1 MKSIKAILLLAA
13 MLVMSFSAKA
23 DHDQVI
29 TFDQMPEVAQAFH
42 KQHFAGKVPLVV
54 TVDWDD
60 YTIRYESG
68 EKVEFDKQGNWKEI
82 DCRAS
87 QVPVELIPE
96 EIKANIAATFPGT
109 IILKIDRNRLGYE
122 VKLNNGLE
130 VEYSPTF
137 QVIDIDD

>member
-1 MKSIKAILLLAA
+1 MKSFKAILLLVA
-13 MLVMSFSAKA
+13 MMATSFIARA

-29 TFDQMPEVAQAFH
+29 TFDQMPEAAQAFH
-42 KQHFAGKVPLVV
+42 KQYFAGKVPLVV

-68 EKVEFDKQGNWKEI
+68 EKVEFDKQGSWKEI

-96 EIKANIAATFPGT
+96 EIKANIQATFPGA
-109 IILKIDRNRLGYE
+109 IILKIDRNRRGYE
-122 VKLNNGLE
+122 MKLNNGLE

>member
-29 TFDQMPEVAQAFH
+29 TFDQMPEVAQALH
-42 KQHFAGKVPLVV
+42 KQYFAGKVPLVV

>member
-1 MKSIKAILLLAA
+1 MKSIKAIVLLAA
-13 MLVMSFSAKA
+13 MLMMSFNAKA

-42 KQHFAGKVPLVV
+42 KQFFANKVPLVV

-82 DCRAS
+82 DCRS
-87 QVPVELIPE
+87 SLVPVELIPE
-96 EIKANIAATFPGT
+96 QIKANIQATFPNA
-109 IILKIDRNRLGYE
+109 IILKIDRNRRGYE

-130 VEYSPTF
+130 VEFSPTF

>member
-1 MKSIKAILLLAA
+1 MKSIKAILLLVA
-13 MLVMSFSAKA
+13 MLATSFIARA

-29 TFDQMPEVAQAFH
+29 TFDQMPEAAQAFH
-42 KQHFAGKVPLVV
+42 KQYFAGKVPLVV

-68 EKVEFDKQGNWKEI
+68 EKVEFDKQGSWKEI

-87 QVPVELIPE
+87 QVPMELIPE
-96 EIKANIAATFPGT
+96 EIKANIQATFPGA
-109 IILKIDRNRLGYE
+109 IILKIDRNRRGYE

>member
-1 MKSIKAILLLAA
+1 MKSIKAILLLVA
-13 MLVMSFSAKA
+13 MLVTSFSAKA

-42 KQHFAGKVPLVV
+42 KQYFASKVPLVI

-60 YTIRYESG
+60 YSIRYESG

-96 EIKANIAATFPGT
+96 QIKANIAATFPGA
-109 IILKIDRNRLGYE
+109 IILKIDRNRRGYE

>member
-1 MKSIKAILLLAA
+1 MKSIKAILLLVA
-13 MLVMSFSAKA
+13 MMVMSFSAKA

-29 TFDQMPEVAQAFH
+29 TFDQMPEVAQALH
-42 KQHFAGKVPLVV
+42 KQYFASKVPLVV

-96 EIKANIAATFPGT
+96 EIKANIAATFPGA
-109 IILKIDRNRLGYE
+109 IILKIDRNRRGYE

>member
-1 MKSIKAILLLAA
+1 MKSLKAILLFVA
-13 MLVMSFSAKA
+13 MLAMSFNAKA

-29 TFDQMPEVAQAFH
+29 TFSQMPEAAQALL
-42 KQHFAGKVPLVV
+42 KQYFADKVPLVV

-68 EKVEFDKQGNWKEI
+68 EKVEFDKQGNWKEF
-82 DCRAS
+82 DCRS
-87 QVPVELIPE
+87 SSVPVELIPE
-96 EIKANIAATFPGT
+96 EIKANINATFPGA
-109 IILKIDRNRLGYE
+109 IILKLDRNRRGYE

-130 VEYSPTF
+130 VEYDRSF

>member
-1 MKSIKAILLLAA
+1 MKSIKVILLLAA
-13 MLVMSFSAKA
+13 MMLMGFNAKA

-29 TFDQMPEVAQAFH
+29 TFDQMPELAQAFH
-42 KQHFAGKVPLVV
+42 KQYFTGKVPLVV
-54 TVDWDD
+54 TMDWDD

-68 EKVEFDKQGNWKEI
+68 EKVEFNKQGDWKEI

-87 QVPVELIPE
+87 MVPQELIPE
-96 EIKANIAATFPGT
+96 QIKASIANSFPGA
-109 IILKIDRNRLGYE
+109 IILKIDRNRRGYE

-130 VEYSPTF
+130 VEFSPTF

>member
-1 MKSIKAILLLAA
+1 

-29 TFDQMPEVAQAFH
+29 TLDQMPEVAQALH
-42 KQHFAGKVPLVV
+42 KQYFAGKVPLVV

-82 DCRAS
+82 DCRTS

-96 EIKANIAATFPGT
+96 EIKANIAATFPGA
-109 IILKIDRNRLGYE
+109 IILKIDRNRRGYE

-137 QVIDIDD
+137 QVININD

>member
-1 MKSIKAILLLAA
+1 MKSFKAILLLVA
-13 MLVMSFSAKA
+13 MMATSFIARA

-29 TFDQMPEVAQAFH
+29 TFDQMPEAAQAFH
-42 KQHFAGKVPLVV
+42 KQYFAGKVPLVV

-68 EKVEFDKQGNWKEI
+68 EKVEFDKQGSWKEI

-87 QVPVELIPE
+87 QVPMELIPE
-96 EIKANIAATFPGT
+96 EIKANIQATFPGA
-109 IILKIDRNRLGYE
+109 IILKIDRNRRGYE

>member
-1 MKSIKAILLLAA
+1 MKKIQAILLLVA
-13 MLVMSFSAKA
+13 MMALSFNAKA

-29 TFDQMPEVAQAFH
+29 TFDQMPEAAQTLLR
-42 KQHFAGKVPLVV
+42 QHFANKVPLVV

-82 DCRAS
+82 DCRAT

-96 EIKANIAATFPGT
+96 QIKSNIQATFPDA
-109 IILKIDRNRLGYE
+109 IILKLDRNRRGYE

-137 QVIDIDD
+137 DVIDIDD

>member
-1 MKSIKAILLLAA
+1 MKSIKAILLLVA
-13 MLVMSFSAKA
+13 MLATSFIARA

-29 TFDQMPEVAQAFH
+29 TFDQMPEAAQAFH
-42 KQHFAGKVPLVV
+42 KQYFAGKVPLVV

-68 EKVEFDKQGNWKEI
+68 EKVEFDKQGSWKEI

-87 QVPVELIPE
+87 QVLVELIPE
-96 EIKANIAATFPGT
+96 EIKANIQATFPGA
-109 IILKIDRNRLGYE
+109 IILKIDRNRRGYE

>member
-1 MKSIKAILLLAA
+1 MKKIQAILLLVA
-13 MLVMSFSAKA
+13 MMALSFNAKA
-23 DHDQVI
+23 DNDQVI
-29 TFDQMPEVAQAFH
+29 TFDQMPEAAQTLLR
-42 KQHFAGKVPLVV
+42 QHFANKVPLVV

-82 DCRAS
+82 DCRAT

-96 EIKANIAATFPGT
+96 QIKSNIQATFPGA
-109 IILKIDRNRLGYE
+109 IILKIDRNRRGYE

-137 QVIDIDD
+137 DVIDIDD

>member
-1 MKSIKAILLLAA
+1 MKSIKAILLLVAVLA
-13 MLVMSFSAKA
+13 TSFNAKA

-29 TFDQMPEVAQAFH
+29 NFSEMPEAAQALL
-42 KQHFAGKVPLVV
+42 KQCFADKVPLVV

-87 QVPVELIPE
+87 LVPVELIPE
-96 EIKANIAATFPGT
+96 EIKSNINSTFPGA
-109 IILKIDRNRLGYE
+109 IILKLDRNRRGYE